1 MMKFFQIL
9 LLIFVFVPFSLYG
22 QSSELA
28 NDLKEHVRIL
38 ASPEMEGRGLGTA
51 GIELAREYII
61 DEFEAAGLEPIGES
75 FLHPFQIRLGLA
87 WVPAFNIVGKIPG
100 NDPDL
105 RDEVIVIGAHY
116 DHMGYVIRA
125 DEKVIY
131 HGADDNASGTA
142 TLIELAKYFSAN
154 REQIGRT
161 IVFAAFD
168 AEESGLHG
176 ARRFVGDSIV
186 NPADIKLMFSL
197 DMVGMLEE
205 YGGLDMKG
213 VGALDGGEEVA
224 TRIAG
229 EKDIR
234 IKARG
239 HQIERRTDTWPF
251 GNVGIPAIHVFT
263 GLTSPYHQPEDTYD
277 LLDYDGMASVKKYM
291 ARLVTEYSNAP
302 QLQPSSSFIAA
313 ARVVDGQVVEI
324 RRPFFNYGI
333 ISHIGSGHHIYRD
346 EFFDANSVF
355 NFGIG
360 LYAQFHLSNKFAL
373 QPEVLFDWNGSK
385 WVEDNFRRQ
394 SLTAPLNIQFNLF
407 TEGTDARVFVL
418 AGPYFRYNFGG
429 KAGDISMDY
438 DEVFSETEWGYN
450 IGFGVEISRFHFGFT
465 SRRALT
471 DIYQNESAFGEIRDA
486 SAYFTFGIKF

>member
-1 MMKFFQIL
+1 MTKLFQVFFL
-9 LLIFVFVPFSLYG
+9 LFLFAPFNFFA
-22 QSSELA
+22 QTTDIA
-28 NDLKEHVRIL
+28 DALKEHVRLL

-75 FLHPFQIRLGLA
+75 FLHPFQIRVGLA
-87 WVPAFNIVGKIPG
+87 WVPAYNIVGKIQG
-100 NDPDL
+100 NNLDL

-125 DEKVIY
+125 GEKVIY

-154 REQIGRT
+154 RDQIGRT

-213 VGALDGGEEVA
+213 IGALDGGEEIA
-224 TRIAG
+224 ARIAG

-251 GNVGIPAIHVFT
+251 GSVGIPAIHVFT

-277 LLDYDGMASVKKYM
+277 LLDYDGMSSVKKYM
-291 ARLVTEYSNAP
+291 AKLVTEYSNLP
-302 QLQPSSSFIAA
+302 QLQPSSSFVAA
-313 ARVVDGQVVEI
+313 ARVVDGQVVEL

-333 ISHIGSGHHIYRD
+333 ISHTGSGHHKYRD
-346 EFFDANSVF
+346 KFYDAKTVF

-360 LYAQFHLSNKFAL
+360 LFAQFHLSDKFTL
-373 QPEVLFDWNGSK
+373 QPEVLFDLNGSK
-385 WVEDNFRRQ
+385 WEEDNFRRQ
-394 SLTAPLNIQFNLF
+394 SLTAPLNIQYNLF
-407 TEGTDARVFVL
+407 SEGTEARVFVL
-418 AGPYFRYNFGG
+418 GGPYFRYNFGG
-429 KAGDISMDY
+429 KQGGISIDY
-438 DEVFSETEWGYN
+438 DDEFSETEWGYN
-450 IGFGVEISRFHFGFT
+450 IGFGLEISRFHFGFT
-465 SRRALT
+465 TRRALT
-471 DIYQNESAFGEIRDA
+471 DIYQNESASGEIRDA
-486 SAYFTFGIKF
+486 SAYFTFGLKF